1 MNPEYKKKDF
11 LIAFAVVFGCIA
23 LLQAVCHFPVAAM
36 PEPHPEA
43 GEIPQDI
50 GDTDIADSLT
60 AVVADST
67 DSDTPLYPL
76 VVDTTSL
83 KTGTACR
90 KADTA
95 VRATTTATATT
106 EATAQK
112 ASTERRPRRPLR
124 AGSTVW
130 SYPDC
135 FPDVQDVQL
144 PCAQRVGIT
153 PPQSRD
159 EIPALLRQH
168 KLVDITTSPF
178 YVVDELTH
186 SLPYLVPRAQQL
198 LNTIA
203 VNFLD
208 SLRSKGMQPH
218 LPIISSVLRTTD
230 DVARL
235 QHGNRNATT
244 NSCHC
249 YGTTIDIAYHRFQPL
264 DGTYPYSQVPPTR
277 WNDDLKFV
285 MAEVLY
291 DLRQQGRC
299 YVKYERK
306 QACFHLTVR

>member
-1 MNPEYKKKDF
+1 MNPQYKKKDF
-11 LIAFAVVFGCIA
+11 LITFAVVFGCIA

-36 PEPHPEA
+36 PEPRAEVSGTPE
-43 GEIPQDI
+43 DI
-50 GDTDIADSLT
+50 ADTDIADSLS
-60 AVVADST
+60 AVVVDSM
-67 DSDTPLYPL
+67 DSDTPPDTL
-76 VVDTTSL
+76 VT
-83 KTGTACR
+83 
-90 KADTA
+90 DTA
-95 VRATTTATATT
+95 KQKTNATDTATAAASTPAAPQATTTATT
-106 EATAQK
+106 
-112 ASTERRPRRPLR
+112 RPRRPLR
-124 AGSTVW
+124 AGSAVW

-144 PCAQRVGIT
+144 PCAQRNGIT

-159 EIPALLRQH
+159 EIAALLRQH

-198 LNTIA
+198 LNTISI
-203 VNFLD
+203 NFLD
-208 SLRSKGMQPH
+208 SLRSKGMEPH

-235 QHGNRNATT
+235 QRGNRNATT
-244 NSCHC
+244 NSCHS
-249 YGTTIDIAYHRFQPL
+249 YGTTLDIAYHRFMPL
-264 DGTYPYSQVPPTR
+264 NGSYPYSQVAPTR